1 MIGTRDRVMPRAP
14 ANFMVDSLNNER
26 VSASDMLRLT
36 GAAGSTAM
44 LENKESS
51 LNLGYPQF
59 CCEIV
64 KRAHSIKNDSQRP
77 RDDNAAGEGNCVLR
91 R

>member
-1 MIGTRDRVMPRAP
+1 
-14 ANFMVDSLNNER
+14 
-26 VSASDMLRLT
+26 
-36 GAAGSTAM
+36 M